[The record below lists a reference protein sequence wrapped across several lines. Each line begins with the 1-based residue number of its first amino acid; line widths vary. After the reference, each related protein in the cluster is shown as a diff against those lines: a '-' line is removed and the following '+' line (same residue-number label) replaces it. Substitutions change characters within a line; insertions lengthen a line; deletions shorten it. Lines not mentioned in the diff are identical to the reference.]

1 MIHGTFSQ
9 MAATKWPRH
18 MVNTCFPHTHTY
30 KCTCKVNA
38 PLWVCVRYASV
49 LVAFVECIWFCVGCL
64 LLPASAWMKHFVECF
79 VQLFSIHVAREGLS
93 VREREVEEE
102 YKYNIL
108 VYLQLKLF
116 KLRWNGNVNC
126 CLLYSSCCCSHC
138 CCLSWFNCCRI
149 NRTLL
154 KSNQSTST
162 FLQF

>member
-9 MAATKWPRH
+9 VAATKWPRH

-30 KCTCKVNA
+30 TNTQPKSMCRCG
-38 PLWVCVRYASV
+38 CV

-79 VQLFSIHVAREGLS
+79 VQLFSIHVANECVGVRDRE
-93 VREREVEEE
+93 REREVEEE
-102 YKYNIL
+102 YKNNIL

-116 KLRWNGNVNC
+116 KLRWNGNVIC
-126 CLLYSSCCCSHC
+126 YLLYTSCCCSYW
-138 CCLSWFNCCRI
+138 CCLLWFNCSRI
-149 NRTLL
+149 NRNLL

-162 FLQF
+162 F